1 MSFEDDSTASEGKG
15 GGDVC
20 TVSEGKE
27 GGDVGNGLSVRIASL
42 SFLETGNDDAVR
54 VELSSSTEVE
64 FMKPDDGVGFNT

>member
-27 GGDVGNGLSVRIASL
+27 GGDVGNGLSVRIAL
-42 SFLETGNDDAVR
+42 LLFLETGNDDALR
-54 VELSSSTEVE
+54 VELSNSTEE
-64 FMKPDDGVGFNT
+64 ESMKPDDGVGFNV